1 MNRDQQI
8 DKIQAAVEAADHI
21 PADKKAELLGL
32 LSRLK
37 PAIAKASQTHQDHAE
52 KIVRLVE
59 ASAHEATHGERKP
72 GAIRKLVRELEQSVK
87 KFEASYPDLVAA
99 VTEYSALLS
108 ALGI

>member
-1 MNRDQQI
+1 MRDEQI
-8 DKIQAAVEAADHI
+8 EKIRSAVESADHI
-21 PADKKAELLGL
+21 PADKKAELLRL

-37 PAIAKASQTHQDHAE
+37 PAIAEASQTHKDHAE

-59 ASAHEATHGERKP
+59 ASAHEAAHGEKKP
-72 GAIRKLVRELEQSVK
+72 EAMRNLVRELDQSVE
-87 KFEASYPDLVAA
+87 KFEASHPELVAA

>member
-1 MNRDQQI
+1 VKDEQI
-8 DKIQAAVEAADHI
+8 EKIRSAVKSADHI
-21 PADKKAELLGL
+21 PADKKAELLRL

-59 ASAHEATHGERKP
+59 ASAHEATHGEKKP
-72 GAIRKLVRELEQSVK
+72 DAIRKLVRELEQSVK
-87 KFEASYPDLVAA
+87 KFEESHPDLVAF
-99 VTEYSALLS
+99 VTEYTGFLS

>member
-1 MNRDQQI
+1 MKDEQI
-8 DKIQAAVEAADHI
+8 EKIRSTVEAADHI
-21 PADKKAELLGL
+21 PADKKAELLRL

-59 ASAHEATHGERKP
+59 VSAHEATHGEKKP
-72 GAIRKLVRELEQSVK
+72 DAIRKLVRELEQSVE
-87 KFEASYPDLVAA
+87 KFEVSHPDLVAF
-99 VTEYSALLS
+99 VTEYTGFLS

>member
-8 DKIQAAVEAADHI
+8 DKIQTAVESADHI
-21 PADKKAELLGL
+21 PADKRAELLGL

-59 ASAHEATHGERKP
+59 ASAHQAIQGEKKP

-87 KFEASYPDLVAA
+87 KFEASHPDLAAA
-99 VTEYSALLS
+99 VTEYSTVLS